1 MDKKIFS
8 LKNKKSDQCGKL
20 YENVEKLK
28 EILENNLEFSGKVC
42 GKVSKGVS

>member
-1 MDKKIFS
+1 
-8 LKNKKSDQCGKL
+8 
-20 YENVEKLK
+20 VEKLK